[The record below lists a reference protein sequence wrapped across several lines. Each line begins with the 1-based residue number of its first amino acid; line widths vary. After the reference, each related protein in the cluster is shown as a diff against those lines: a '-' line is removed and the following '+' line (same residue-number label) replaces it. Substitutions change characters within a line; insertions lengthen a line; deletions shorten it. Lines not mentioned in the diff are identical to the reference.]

1 MTKIFP
7 SCCTATYSLYRYG
20 GMTMLP
26 EKIPTKLQRAA
37 RCGDSSK
44 NYKAANCNWNMKG
57 ANTDSWWEHKHWT
70 EMATDEYIMFM
81 CCVLCLYCCFCFC
94 CAWCSHLAVVF
105 LCCCFCFCCCWC
117 SHPAVVFLH
126 CCFCLCCC
134 WCSHPEVVFL
144 FCCFSFCCGWCSHF
158 AVMLAHY
165 YNSKKLKCCTHS
177 NISYK
182 SHVA

>member
-37 RCGDSSK
+37 RCGASSK

-144 FCCFSFCCGWCSHF
+144 FCCFCFCCGWCSHF
-158 AVMLAHY
+158 AVMLAH
-165 YNSKKLKCCTHS
+165 C
-177 NISYK
+177 
-182 SHVA
+182 